1 MSKHVVLRI
10 ASGALV
16 LAAAASAQPPAAT
29 PSAPLAFDVASIKA
43 APPLDPMAIVSGKA
57 HIGMSVDKAR
67 VDLGGMSLMALVC
80 VAYKVKPYQ
89 IAGNPEWMSAGMNAD
104 RFDIIAKM
112 PDGANQDQVPEML
125 QALLADRFKLA
136 IHKEKRDTPVYALIV
151 GKGGLKMKEAEP
163 DPAEPPKPA
172 EVAAGGSVAGAAAE
186 PTDSPKPAAPAK
198 GEMSFGSG
206 DNKVTMKQQ
215 SGGGMVINSKETGP
229 MRVMPGE
236 NGAWRLEG
244 DKMTMEMMSNML
256 SQYLDRPV
264 VDQTEL
270 KGKYKV
276 SLDLSMDTL
285 MAVARKAGMN
295 MGAAAMPGSGKTGSP
310 ADAASDPGGSS
321 LFTSVQQLGLKLDS
335 RKLPYEYIVIDH
347 AERKPTEN

>member
-1 MSKHVVLRI
+1 MS
-10 ASGALV
+10 AAAFAQAP
-16 LAAAASAQPPAAT
+16 AAAAA
-29 PSAPLAFDVASIKA
+29 APLAFEVASIKP
-43 APPLDPMAIVSGKA
+43 APPLDVMAIASGKA

-80 VAYKVKPYQ
+80 IAYKVKPYQ

-104 RFDIIAKM
+104 RFDIVAKM
-112 PDGANQDQVPEML
+112 PEGANQDQVPEML
-125 QALLADRFKLA
+125 QSLLADRFKLV

-151 GKGGLKMKEAEP
+151 GKGGLKMKEAPP
-163 DPAEPPKPA
+163 DPAEPAKPA
-172 EVAAGGSVAGAAAE
+172 DAAADGAASS
-186 PTDSPKPAAPAK
+186 DSSKAAAPAK

-229 MRVMPGE
+229 MRVVPAD
-236 NGAWRLEG
+236 NGSWRLEG
-244 DKMTMEMMSNML
+244 EKMTMDMMANML

-264 VDQTEL
+264 VDQTDL
-270 KGKYKV
+270 KGKYQV
-276 SLDLSMDTL
+276 SLELTMDTL

-295 MGAAAMPGSGKTGSP
+295 VGAAAVPGGKAGSP

-321 LFTSVQQLGLKLDS
+321 LFTSVQQLGLKLDA
-335 RKLPYEYIVIDH
+335 RKLPYEYVVIDH
-347 AERKPTEN
+347 AERKPTDN